1 MYLMLEILADFPL
14 HGFMSTNFVKH
25 FTERAEISTTR
36 RSNPKISMPKLLSSD
51 R

>member
-1 MYLMLEILADFPL
+1 MSLYLMLEADFL
-14 HGFMSTNFVKH
+14 LYGFMSTNFVKH
-25 FTERAEISTTR
+25 FTESAER

>member
-1 MYLMLEILADFPL
+1 MLEIPADFL
-14 HGFMSTNFVKH
+14 LYGFMSTNFIKH

-36 RSNPKISMPKLLSSD
+36 RSNPKISLPKLLSSD